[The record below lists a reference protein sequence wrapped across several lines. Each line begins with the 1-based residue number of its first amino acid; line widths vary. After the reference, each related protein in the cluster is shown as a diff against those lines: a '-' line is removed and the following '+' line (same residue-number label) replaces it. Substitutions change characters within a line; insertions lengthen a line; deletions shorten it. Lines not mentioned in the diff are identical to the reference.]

1 MKKIDKI
8 LEFIEKDGLTKNK
21 RDRHLVDKRSFMYN
35 ALRNE
40 GYTLQ
45 KIGEIFGKNHA
56 TILNGIKKHKLFTKH
71 NDYNYDKNTKEYRE
85 YLEVGYIQPR
95 SLQDDVLRCTNTTE
109 LKLIQ
114 ERLIMG
120 KYI

>member
-35 ALRNE
+35 ALRTE

-85 YLEVGYIQPR
+85 YLDTGYIQPR